1 MKIGKAAAGGLAA
14 ALAPTLLAGLVNFG
28 CNSQVIPP
36 DGAPNPDVKYCDL
49 IGCTDHFR
57 ATVTSGA
64 SGFPM
69 GMHQID
75 VTADG
80 ATLSCTFTF
89 PLPKLPTGGDAS
101 PQCSPGLMVMVQ
113 TAPGDT
119 KEVID
124 LPGNPMQVRVRQL
137 VDGAVVLD
145 MAVTPVYGTD
155 QPNGPGCDPICHEA
169 GADWMIAAIAVRD
182 GGSE

>member
-1 MKIGKAAAGGLAA
+1 MTMGTRRPRTYGRLRT
-14 ALAPTLLAGLVNFG
+14 LTPTLLAAVINFG
-28 CNSQVIPP
+28 CNSQAIAP

-49 IGCTDHFR
+49 IGCTDAFR

-64 SGFPM
+64 SGFPI

-101 PQCSPGLMVMVQ
+101 PQCSPGLMVLVQ
-113 TAPGDT
+113 TAPGGIT
-119 KEVID
+119 ETISVS
-124 LPGNPMQVRVRQL
+124 GTPMQVRVRQL

-145 MAVTPVYGTD
+145 MAVTPVYGTE
-155 QPNGPGCDPICHEA
+155 QPNGPGCDPICHGA
-169 GADWMIAAIAVRD
+169 GANWTLP
-182 GGSE
+182 